1 MVHPGRHDN
10 GPMMYLD
17 KDVVFGTSF
26 KWMKLCI
33 LNPCKDDDDVADAA
47 AVVVFGVNEEE
58 GTEDAL

>member
-1 MVHPGRHDN
+1 
-10 GPMMYLD
+10 
-17 KDVVFGTSF
+17 
-26 KWMKLCI
+26 MKLCI